1 MEELK
6 KIATRSGKTMAVGR
20 LEDLHGSIE
29 LTFSPWY
36 YEKIIKDKV
45 EQDSVVTVTGKIS
58 FRQDKASLLVDKLE
72 VWSEQKMAETD
83 KNAVSEKLYLKMPFK
98 DNELYAKLS
107 AVLKE
112 YAGDIPVILV
122 IDGDRLGMPYKVRK
136 NNGLIYELS
145 DVLGEDNVRFVD
157 VKPK

>member
-1 MEELK
+1 
-6 KIATRSGKTMAVGR
+6 MAVGR

-72 VWSEQKMAETD
+72 VWERAE
-83 KNAVSEKLYLKMPFK
+83 
-98 DNELYAKLS
+98 
-107 AVLKE
+107 
-112 YAGDIPVILV
+112 
-122 IDGDRLGMPYKVRK
+122 
-136 NNGLIYELS
+136 NG
-145 DVLGEDNVRFVD
+145 GNG
-157 VKPK
+157 

>member
-1 MEELK
+1 M
-6 KIATRSGKTMAVGR
+6 
-20 LEDLHGSIE
+20 
-29 LTFSPWY
+29 
-36 YEKIIKDKV
+36 
-45 EQDSVVTVTGKIS
+45 TVTGKIS

-83 KNAVSEKLYLKMPFK
+83 KNTVSEKLYLKMPFK